1 MEFWGSGAGSR
12 RTWPQNPCANPEGS
26 AKRFNKARIGRQTE
40 ENMKRHNTTLLALAL
55 LGTVAMAPHVAL
67 ADGSIKV
74 GLLATLEG
82 PFTVLGQDGVRG
94 AELALTEAGYMAGG
108 KKIEIIKG
116 SSDASPDSAVKA
128 ARKLV
133 EQDGVAILIGPLSG
147 DEGIA
152 VKDYAK
158 TQPNITFVNGTSAA
172 QDTTLRDPAPNFFRF
187 STDGAQWMAGLGD
200 YAFNVKK
207 YKTVATVAEDYSFPY
222 TQVFGFM
229 AGFCKAGGHVPVKF
243 WVPIGNKD
251 FSSIIAAIPE
261 KVDAIYVALGG
272 ADGINFLTQYQQA
285 GGTAPLIGG
294 SITVDQTVLG
304 TKGKQRDFV
313 IGTPSAG
320 PIADNS
326 DDPAWKKFVADYK
339 GAYKD
344 GFPSPSLFAQ
354 GYYINTKA
362 VLLALDKVGGDLSDK
377 EVKFRDTLSKLEF
390 DTPTGKVKLDKN
402 RQAIADNYL
411 TEVAKG
417 DDGNLYNKVIKVMP
431 AVNQTLGI
439 PEADFLK
446 LGAVGRDNPDCK

>member
-1 MEFWGSGAGSR
+1 MKKH
-12 RTWPQNPCANPEGS
+12 
-26 AKRFNKARIGRQTE
+26 AK
-40 ENMKRHNTTLLALAL
+40 TLLIGAL
-55 LGTVAMAPHVAL
+55 LGGVAL
-67 ADGSIKV
+67 APRVALAEDTIKV

-82 PFTVLGQDGVRG
+82 AFTVLGQDGMRG
-94 AELALTEAGYMAGG
+94 AELALKEANYTAGG

-147 DEGIA
+147 DEGLA

-158 TQPNITFVNGTSAA
+158 TQPKVTFVNGTSAA

-187 STDGAQWMAGLGD
+187 TTDGAQWMAGLGD
-200 YAFNVKK
+200 YVYDVKK
-207 YKTVATVAEDYSFPY
+207 YHTVVTVAEDYSFPY
-222 TQVFGFM
+222 SQVFGFM
-229 AGFCKAGGHVPVKF
+229 AAFCRDGGHVPKKF

-251 FSSIIAAIPE
+251 FSSVIAAIPDN
-261 KVDAIYVALGG
+261 VDAIYVALGG
-272 ADGINFLTQYQQA
+272 ADGVNFLTQYQQA
-285 GGTAPLIGG
+285 GGAAPLIGG

-304 TKGKQRDFV
+304 TQGKQRDYV
-313 IGTPSAG
+313 VGTSAAG

-339 GAYKD
+339 AQFKD

-362 VLLALDKVGGDLSDK
+362 VLLALDEVGGDLSDG
-377 EVKFRDTLSKLEF
+377 EAKFRDVLSHLEF

-411 TEVAKG
+411 TEVAKA
-417 DDGNLYNKVIKVMP
+417 DDGHLYNKVIKVVKG
-431 AVNQTLGI
+431 VNQTLGI

-446 LGAVGRDNPDCK
+446 LGVANRDNPDCK

>member
-1 MEFWGSGAGSR
+1 M
-12 RTWPQNPCANPEGS
+12 
-26 AKRFNKARIGRQTE
+26 
-40 ENMKRHNTTLLALAL
+40 NMKMSRVGLAL
-55 LGTVAMAPHVAL
+55 LSGIAL
-67 ADGSIKV
+67 APQWARADDTIKV

-94 AELALTEAGYMAGG
+94 AELAFKEANYTAGG
-108 KKIEIIKG
+108 KKIEVIKG

-133 EQDGVAILIGPLSG
+133 EQDGVKVLVGPLSG
-147 DEGIA
+147 DEGLA

-158 TQPNITFVNGTSAA
+158 TQPNVTFLNGTSAA

-187 STDGAQWMAGLGD
+187 TTDGAQWMAGLGE
-200 YAFNVKK
+200 YA
-207 YKTVATVAEDYSFPY
+207 YKDKGYRTVVTVAEDYSFPY

-229 AGFCKAGGHVPVKF
+229 ADFCKAGGHVPKKF

-251 FSSIIAAIPE
+251 FSSVIAAVPD

-272 ADGINFLTQYQQA
+272 ADGVNFLTQYQQA

-304 TKGKQRDFV
+304 AQGKQRDYV

-320 PIADNS
+320 PIADNAEG
-326 DDPAWKKFVADYK
+326 PAWKKFVDDYK
-339 GAYKD
+339 ASYKD

-354 GYYINTKA
+354 GYYIETKA
-362 VLLALDKVGGDLSDK
+362 LLAALDKVNGDVSGDQAKL
-377 EVKFRDTLSKLEF
+377 RDALTHLAL
-390 DTPTGKVKLDKN
+390 DTPTGKVTLDKN
-402 RQAIADNYL
+402 RQAVADNYL
-411 TEVAKG
+411 TEVAKA
-417 DDGNLYNKVIKVMP
+417 DDGHLYNKVVKVIP

-439 PEADFLK
+439 PEADFMK
-446 LGAVGRDNPDCK
+446 LGVANRDNPSCP

>member
-1 MEFWGSGAGSR
+1 
-12 RTWPQNPCANPEGS
+12 
-26 AKRFNKARIGRQTE
+26 
-40 ENMKRHNTTLLALAL
+40 MKSCKSLFAMALLASAAVLPNA
-55 LGTVAMAPHVAL
+55 AMA
-67 ADGSIKV
+67 DGTIKV

-94 AELALTEAGYMAGG
+94 AELALNEAKYTAGG

-147 DEGIA
+147 DEGLA
-152 VKDYAK
+152 VRDYAK
-158 TQPNITFVNGTSAA
+158 TKPGVTFVNGTSAA
-172 QDTTLRDPAPNFFRF
+172 QDTTLRDAAPNFFRF
-187 STDGAQWMAGLGD
+187 STDGAQWMAGLGA
-200 YAFNVKK
+200 YAHDVKGYKNVV
-207 YKTVATVAEDYSFPY
+207 TIAEDYSFPY

-229 AGFCKAGGHVPVKF
+229 AAFCKAGGHVPKKF
-243 WVPIGNKD
+243 WVAIGNKD
-251 FSSIIAAIPE
+251 YSSVIGAIPDN
-261 KVDAIYVALGG
+261 VDAIYVALGG
-272 ADGINFLTQYQQA
+272 ADGVNFLTQYQQA
-285 GGTAPLIGG
+285 GGTAPLVGG

-304 TKGKQRDFV
+304 TQGKQRDYV
-313 IGTPSAG
+313 VGTPSAG

-326 DDPAWKKFVADYK
+326 EEPAWKKFVADYK
-339 GAYKD
+339 ATFKD

-362 VLLALDKVGGDLSDK
+362 VLLALDKVGGDLSGG
-377 EVKFRDTLSKLEF
+377 EAKFRDALATLEF

-411 TEVAKG
+411 TEVAKAP
-417 DDGNLYNKVIKVMP
+417 DGHLYNKVVKVIP

-439 PEADFLK
+439 PEAEFLK
-446 LGAVGRDNPDCK
+446 LGVANRDNPDCK

>member
-1 MEFWGSGAGSR
+1 
-12 RTWPQNPCANPEGS
+12 
-26 AKRFNKARIGRQTE
+26 
-40 ENMKRHNTTLLALAL
+40 MKLKTRLLAVAL
-55 LGTVAMAPHVAL
+55 LSSVAL
-67 ADGSIKV
+67 VPHTAMADGSIKV

-82 PFTVLGQDGVRG
+82 AFTVLGQDGIRG
-94 AELALTEAGYMAGG
+94 AELALKEAGYMAGG

-147 DEGIA
+147 DEGLA

-158 TQPNITFVNGTSAA
+158 TKPDVTFINGTSAA

-200 YAFNVKK
+200 YVFNVKK
-207 YKTVATVAEDYSFPY
+207 YKNVVTIAEDYSFPY

-229 AGFCKAGGHVPVKF
+229 ASFCKDGGHVPKKF

-251 FSSIIAAIPE
+251 FSSVIAAIPD
-261 KVDAIYVALGG
+261 KIDAIYVALGG
-272 ADGINFLTQYQQA
+272 ADGVNFLSQYQQS

-304 TKGKQRDFV
+304 TQGKQRDFIV
-313 IGTPSAG
+313 GTPAAG

-339 GAYKD
+339 AAYKD

-362 VLLALDKVGGDLSDK
+362 MLLALDKVGGDLSDK
-377 EVKFRDTLSKLEF
+377 EVKFREALSKLEF

-417 DDGNLYNKVIKVMP
+417 SDGKLYNKVIKVVP
-431 AVNQTLGI
+431 AVNQTMGL